1 MSVPD
6 SRGASVVTA
15 SPREDGTRMGK
26 SMTAEDR
33 FEREGDIA
41 TKLEVRWQD
50 LPKTTASMVSRE
62 EGPRYNTSCLVRK
75 PEIQPLASLIL
86 GCSQIVVSLSLCH
99 GRPDCLPLLVPHYVV
114 ILVKENPS
122 DVPCNQS

>member
-1 MSVPD
+1 LYGRYQSQDSKLQIGILDDGASAEEDMSVPD

-41 TKLEVRWQD
+41 TKLEVSWQD
-50 LPKTTASMVSRE
+50 LPKTTASMVS
-62 EGPRYNTSCLVRK
+62 
-75 PEIQPLASLIL
+75 
-86 GCSQIVVSLSLCH
+86 
-99 GRPDCLPLLVPHYVV
+99 GRAPDTTLHV
-114 ILVKENPS
+114 
-122 DVPCNQS
+122 